1 MLMEDID
8 DAIERLIRIL
18 RDLCSDDGVLFFYG
32 FVLRISQHITQRRRD
47 SPERLVYCTTA

>member
-8 DAIERLIRIL
+8 DAVERLIRIL

-32 FVLRISQHITQRRRD
+32 FVLRISQHVIQRRRD
-47 SPERLVYCTTA
+47 SSERLVCWTIA

>member
-32 FVLRISQHITQRRRD
+32 FVLRISQHINQRRRD
-47 SPERLVYCTTA
+47 SPERLVCCSTV